1 MSIRC
6 ALLGLLAEKT
16 MHGYELKSKFDDI
29 TGGFWQL
36 NCGQVYATLVRLQR
50 EGLVERV
57 PSSGPSQSER
67 RVFRITE
74 EGRAAFED
82 WMAYPV
88 AQPRPLRDDLFLR
101 LAFCNGVSL
110 ETIFRMINRQHDAC
124 MVQLQRIRKR
134 KGEPAPGPS
143 GSSSVI
149 RSLLMDAA
157 EFYVEAELRWLSHIE
172 GELTEKWS
180 KRQER
185 QGGRSA
191 RPFALR
197 PGRPSPSALYR

>member
-1 MSIRC
+1 M
-6 ALLGLLAEKT
+6 
-16 MHGYELKSKFDDI
+16 
-29 TGGFWQL
+29 GGFSGSDPAMPVEKLQSLVASGQL
-36 NCGQVYATLVRLQR
+36 RFVMVGGGGPGGGGPGGGGLGDGQ
-50 EGLVERV
+50 
-57 PSSGPSQSER
+57 
-67 RVFRITE
+67 
-74 EGRAAFED
+74 
-82 WMAYPV
+82 
-88 AQPRPLRDDLFLR
+88 
-101 LAFCNGVSL
+101 
-110 ETIFRMINRQHDAC
+110 
-124 MVQLQRIRKR
+124 
-134 KGEPAPGPS
+134 S

-197 PGRPSPSALYR
+197 PGRPSPSALCR